1 MGWVGLVHL
10 LIYAHHLFV
19 FIYFHVFF
27 FAGKIYFHVYVLI
40 LLHSCPFVKLPQ
52 LLLVLCHFIGKNRGC
67 SANLTIIVFVYL
79 GH

>member
-19 FIYFHVFF
+19 FIYFHVS

-52 LLLVLCHFIGKNRGC
+52 LPLVLCHFIGKNRGC